1 MIFNRLSRRWISNCS
16 LVAICFWVV
25 AGLGSASQANALTPK
40 AEQAIMDCYV
50 VVVDPGFKSCNYQPA
65 LAKPNYRV
73 ALIGDSHLRGL
84 YPAVIQL
91 AKKFNWS
98 LTTVSK
104 SACPWVSSKLFP
116 TGLERGYCKDWN
128 ASAEAFLA
136 GTRHFDLIINSQS
149 SFVTHSFDN
158 IGKGFAAA
166 VKSQIKRGTWVVV
179 IRDVPKGIMDSQL
192 CLSDAAR
199 LASGGCDNSRLEAL
213 SVVDPMPAAVKGWPQ
228 VSRIDLTNAFC
239 SATKCPAVVAG
250 KAVYK
255 DPGHITPETALRL
268 TDNIALG
275 IPAKFKKLR
284 IQTSVAV
291 AE

>member
-1 MIFNRLSRRWISNCS
+1 M
-16 LVAICFWVV
+16 AFWVV
-25 AGLGSASQANALTPK
+25 FGLVSPSQATAQTPQ
-40 AEQAIMDCYV
+40 AEHSINDCYI
-50 VVVDPGFKSCNYQPA
+50 VVVDPGFKSCNYQPT

-84 YPAVIQL
+84 YPAIIQL

-116 TGLERGYCKDWN
+116 VGLERGYCKDWN

-136 GTRHFDLIINSQS
+136 GTRHFDLIVNSQS

-158 IGKGFAAA
+158 IGKGFASA
-166 VKSQIKRGTWVVV
+166 VKSQTKRGTWVVV
-179 IRDVPKGIMDSQL
+179 IRDVPKGIKDPQV
-192 CLSDAAR
+192 CLADAAKV
-199 LASGGCDNSRLEAL
+199 ASGGCDNSRLDAL
-213 SVVDPMPAAVKGWPQ
+213 SVGDPLPAAVKGWPQ

-239 SATKCPAVVAG
+239 SATKCAAVVAG

-255 DPGHITPETALRL
+255 DPGHITPETAMRL
-268 TDNIALG
+268 IDNIARG
-275 IPAKFKKLR
+275 IPAKFKKLK